1 MMKFGRK
8 KNEDTNKNDLSIGSK
23 NNEKSEININL
34 NAKFKKEEQSLKLDI
49 KEEIPEKT

>member
-8 KNEDTNKNDLSIGSK
+8 KNEDLNKNDLSIESN
-23 NNEKSEININL
+23 NNETSAININI